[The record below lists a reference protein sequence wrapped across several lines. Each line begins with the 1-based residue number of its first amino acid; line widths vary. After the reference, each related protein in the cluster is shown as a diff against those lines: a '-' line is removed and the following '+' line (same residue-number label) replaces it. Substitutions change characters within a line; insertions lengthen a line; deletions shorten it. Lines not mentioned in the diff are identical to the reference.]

1 MIKRLLKNK
10 MALVCI
16 IFLSIV
22 IIIGI
27 FAPLFAPHDPLEN
40 NILNKF
46 AQPTWTYPL
55 GTDQLGRCVLS
66 RLIYG
71 IRPTVFLS
79 LLTMVG
85 TIGLGVLL
93 GVLAGYLG
101 GIVDEV
107 IMRIADVML
116 SFPSQIM
123 ILAVVALLGI
133 DVRNVII
140 ANIAIK
146 WAWYARMI
154 RTTVLQYNNV
164 NYILYSRSI
173 GSGTFYILRKHVL
186 PSIASETVVLATLDT
201 GWMIL
206 NISTLSFLGLGVQ
219 APTPEWGAM
228 LSQAKEV
235 MTSNPEQMLVPGIA
249 IILVVAAFNFLGDC
263 LRDAMD
269 PKEVTA

>member
-1 MIKRLLKNK
+1 MAQRLFKNK
-10 MALVCI
+10 MAMICI
-16 IFLSIV
+16 IFLSIIV
-22 IIIGI
+22 ILGL
-27 FAPLFAPHDPLEN
+27 FAPLFVPNDPLEN

-46 AQPTWTYPL
+46 ARPSLEYPF

-66 RLIYG
+66 RVIYG

-79 LLTMVG
+79 VVTMIG
-85 TIGLGVLL
+85 TIGIGVLL

-123 ILAVVALLGI
+123 ILAVVALLGVDI
-133 DVRNVII
+133 RNVII

-173 GSGTFYILRKHVL
+173 GSSTFYILRKHVL
-186 PSIASETVVLATLDT
+186 PSIASETVVLASLDT

-228 LSQAKEV
+228 LSEAKNV
-235 MTSNPEQMLVPGIA
+235 MTSNPEQMLIPGIA
-249 IILVVAAFNFLGDC
+249 IILVVSAFNFLGDC

-269 PKEVTA
+269 PKEVIA